1 MNDIYKAV
9 IRSKTSYLVHYNP
22 NHDKLG
28 RFAKSS
34 GSADGNYES
43 GKKKKRMSL
52 SDRFYD
58 TVLKI
63 DAKRYEKKN
72 PSRIHTKESDRLN
85 AKFEKVTDDYFHNKI
100 DKEEYD
106 RKTSELTSKIEDSL
120 KNQPLSKDVIPVDI
134 KQTTE
139 IFGKAKITKDQH
151 KCSAFDGDA
160 TAYKWENDSSIDV
173 EGKSSTKTYKIET
186 KSKNGVH
193 LINSYKTD
201 ISFSDVGTSDGKAID
216 KHKLK
221 ELNDYSMSRESRKAL
236 DAGKKMAST
245 QYLDTY
251 KDWSS
256 DPISRKLPDKY
267 NNDNFYRD
275 LYPQSINYKKNK
287 KTKKPEIGVVYFV
300 DKYDNFSGHVLGV
313 YYEDGKPKT
322 TMLEG

>member
-1 MNDIYKAV
+1 MNNIYKAV
-9 IRSKTSYLVHYNP
+9 IRTKTSYLVHYNP

-28 RFAKSS
+28 RFAKSNS
-34 GSADGNYES
+34 RNIPVVSKYISEMKDLKEKGVLGKYKSEMKDLKEKGVWGKYKSDVKEIITGPKKDES
-43 GKKKKRMSL
+43 HNNSL
-52 SDRFYD
+52 VNDHQKD
-58 TVLKI
+58 NVN
-63 DAKRYEKKN
+63 KN
-72 PSRIHTKESDRLN
+72 I
-85 AKFEKVTDDYFHNKI
+85 
-100 DKEEYD
+100 
-106 RKTSELTSKIEDSL
+106 
-120 KNQPLSKDVIPVDI
+120 IPVDI

-151 KCSAFDGDA
+151 KCSAFEGDA

-173 EGKSSTKTYKIET
+173 QGKSSTKTYKIET
-186 KSKNGVH
+186 KSKDGVH

-287 KTKKPEIGVVYFV
+287 KTKKPEIGVVCFV

-313 YYEDGKPKT
+313 YYEDGIPKT
-322 TMLEG
+322 VMLEG